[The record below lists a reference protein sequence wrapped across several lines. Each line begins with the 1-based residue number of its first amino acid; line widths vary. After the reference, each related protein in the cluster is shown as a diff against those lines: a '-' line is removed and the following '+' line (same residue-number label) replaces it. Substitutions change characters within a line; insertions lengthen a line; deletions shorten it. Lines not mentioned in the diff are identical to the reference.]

1 MNKSNVK
8 KNKFVFFCFRQDS
21 DMTAGER
28 YRCLRRSLLVI
39 MLLITLIPLTITAG
53 LSFFQYQRLLQEE
66 TDNNARWSTE
76 ATAKSLETYIQK
88 LQAAILMIADMY
100 PLEALAQQEKLNSV
114 FSKLK
119 TEYPGVVDLSV
130 IAPDGIQ
137 KAYAGPYNLVGKD
150 YSRSVWYNKALIHKS
165 HVSEAFLGFRKVP
178 HFVIAASKREPGQQG
193 YWIVRASIDCATLD
207 RFLTSIVPEN
217 AEDVFL
223 INRDGKLQNSSRF
236 YGKVNDRFDLQ
247 ELPKKS
253 GIALSR
259 AERNGR
265 EVLQAMGYIKD
276 TPWILMLEQ
285 RGYVHQKSWES
296 FKSQLLIIFTSC
308 LLLAGLSIIKI
319 AGMLARKIREAD
331 EAREALISETE
342 HTSKLA
348 SIGRLAAGVAHEI
361 NNPLAII
368 NEKAGLMKD
377 LLEISAD
384 FQYREKFLY
393 QLNTLQDAVSRSRT
407 ITHRLLGFARRMDV
421 SLEPV
426 QINEVIGEVLG
437 FLEKEALYRKINF
450 CLDLQEYLPP
460 VMSDRGQLQQVFL
473 NVINNAIDAVEENGE
488 IRIVTMDNDKIVQI
502 CIEDNGPGIPPE
514 VLRNIFEPF
523 FTTKVG
529 NEKHG
534 TGLGLFITYGLVK
547 KLGGEITVNSTVG
560 AGTTVQITLP
570 LRTVARE
577 ALTDGQA

>member
-1 MNKSNVK
+1 MEKPRGNRN
-8 KNKFVFFCFRQDS
+8 NFLFFCFQQNNG
-21 DMTAGER
+21 MNAGER
-28 YRCLRRSLLVI
+28 YRCLRRSLLII
-39 MLLITLIPLTITAG
+39 MLLITLIPLSITAG

-66 TDNNARWSTE
+66 TYNNARWSAE

-88 LQAAILMIADMY
+88 LQAAILMISDVH
-100 PLEALAQQEKLNSV
+100 PFEALAQQEKLNTV

-119 TEYPGVVDLSV
+119 SEYPGVVDLSV

-137 KAYAGPYNLVGKD
+137 MAYAGPYNLVGRN
-150 YSRSVWYNKALIHKS
+150 YSRSVWYNRALVHKS
-165 HVSEAFLGFRKVP
+165 HVSEAFLGFRNVP
-178 HFVIAASKREPGQQG
+178 HFVIAASRREPGQQG
-193 YWIVRASIDCATLD
+193 YWVLRASIDCATLD
-207 RFLTSIVPEN
+207 RFLASVLPEN
-217 AEDVFL
+217 AEDGFL
-223 INRDGKLQNSSRF
+223 VNREGRLQNSSRF
-236 YGKVNDRFDLQ
+236 YGKVHDLFDLG

-253 GIALSR
+253 GVALR
-259 AERNGR
+259 PGQRNGQ
-265 EVLQAMGYIKD
+265 EVLRAMGYIKD
-276 TPWILMLEQ
+276 TPWIFVLEQ
-285 RGYVHQKSWES
+285 RGYVHQKSWAS
-296 FKSQLLIIFTSC
+296 FKNQLLVIFVSC
-308 LLLAGLSIIKI
+308 LLLAGLSIVRI

-331 EAREALISETE
+331 ESREALISETE

-377 LLEISAD
+377 LLEISED
-384 FQYREKFLY
+384 FQYRERFLH
-393 QLNTLQDAVSRSRT
+393 QLKTLQDAVSRSRT
-407 ITHRLLGFARRMDV
+407 ITHRLLGFARRMDA

-426 QINEVIGEVLG
+426 QVNEVIGEVLG

-450 CLDLQEYLPP
+450 CLDLQEYMPP
-460 VMSDRGQLQQVFL
+460 IMSDHGQLQQIFL

-488 IRIVTMDNDKIVQI
+488 IRIVTMDNDKLVQV

-529 NEKHG
+529 TEKHG

-547 KLGGEITVNSTVG
+547 KLGGDITVNSTVG
-560 AGTTVQITLP
+560 AGTTVQITFP
-570 LRTVARE
+570 LRPAARE
-577 ALTDGQA
+577 ALPDGQT